1 MPAMLSG
8 GICALAL
15 MPIGDEL
22 TPLTAA
28 KRKRTISLHLRM
40 PKFPFTQARA
50 LEASEKRDKVDRK

>member
-1 MPAMLSG
+1 
-8 GICALAL
+8 

-28 KRKRTISLHLRM
+28 KRKRAISLHLRM